1 MQYIMPIS
9 IVICTKVHYYDS
21 AEVIPLV
28 KFWSVMPVSLLQALL
43 IKRVFFF
50 FFIINRK
57 FKTLQSHVI
66 GGCLPTAQV
75 LQLDVH
81 VISLQKI

>member
-28 KFWSVMPVSLLQALL
+28 KFWSVMPVSLLQTQL
-43 IKRVFFF
+43 IKRVFFI
-50 FFIINRK
+50 IINRK
-57 FKTLQSHVI
+57 FKILQSRII
-66 GGCLPTAQV
+66 GDCLPTAQV